1 MVNQQLLDYI
11 KQQLEKNISKEQIKS
26 ALMQNGWDVSDV
38 EEGFT
43 AVGPR
48 FSGIPPTPPPPT
60 TPNVRPIPNMINPVI
75 NPVASPVAQPVLNVI
90 NPVVSPSL
98 QPSSNF
104 ANPSTV
110 SYAGFWLRAA
120 AALIDAFFLNLFLG
134 IIGFLYFAFLIKDNP
149 FLTNNAQTI
158 IGIFSFV
165 IWIIYFPFMESH
177 GGATWGKRIIG
188 IKVLKDGGEPVK
200 FLRSLGRNFAK
211 IISALILTIGFI
223 MAGFGRKK
231 QALHD
236 MITGCVVVK
245 TRGVSAGRI
254 WAIIILLVI
263 MGISGVVLAFYVI
276 GMGFMLT
283 LFSSFMLTLFSS
295 FGGKYVEFPPNQNNI
310 QFDSSGDNINPS
322 PVATFIPLTTQEYD
336 VYFSK
341 PVAGLDNER
350 DYKDSHIYAGPAL
363 IAFDDFWGLNVA
375 LPVIPNL
382 ENNRDYIWIDLTSVA
397 SKDGKEILDR
407 ESTFEQSVFF
417 KGLSLSK
424 QSTPVEYLSGIR
436 QAHLIEGFSTS
447 AAKQITGTLFFKI
460 PLDSENSNNFY
471 EKSYPFVINM

>member
-11 KQQLEKNISKEQIKS
+11 KQQLEKNINKEQIKS
-26 ALMQNGWDVSDV
+26 ALMSNGWDTSDV

-43 AVGPR
+43 AAGPR
-48 FSGIPPTPPPPT
+48 FSGIPPTPPPPASPSPSVNLNPQPM
-60 TPNVRPIPNMINPVI
+60 PNIINPVI
-75 NPVASPVAQPVLNVI
+75 TPITQPTSNVI
-90 NPVVSPSL
+90 NPVTTPNIQSVA
-98 QPSSNF
+98 SSINSS
-104 ANPSTV
+104 AMPI

-134 IIGFLYFAFLIKDNP
+134 IIGFLYFAFLVKNNS
-149 FLTNNAQTI
+149 FLNNNAQTI
-158 IGIFSFV
+158 IGVFSFIV
-165 IWIIYFPFMESH
+165 WIIYYPFMESH
-177 GGATWGKRIIG
+177 GGATWGKKIIG
-188 IKVLKDGGEPVK
+188 IKVLKDGGEPVR

-236 MITGCVVVK
+236 MITECVVVK
-245 TRGVSAGRI
+245 TKGISAGRI

-276 GMGFMLT
+276 GMHFMLT
-283 LFSSFMLTLFSS
+283 LFSPL
-295 FGGKYVEFPPNQNNI
+295 GGKYLELLPNQNNI
-310 QFDSSGDNINPS
+310 QFENSGDNINS
-322 PVATFIPLTTQEYD
+322 FPVTTFIPLSAQEYD
-336 VYFSK
+336 TYLSI
-341 PVAGLDNER
+341 PVAGLNSES
-350 DYKDSHIYAGPAL
+350 DYRGSHIYAGPAL

-382 ENNRDYIWIDLTSVA
+382 ENKRDYIWIDLISVI

-407 ESTFEQSVFF
+407 GSTFEQSVFF

-424 QSTPVEYLSGIR
+424 NPTPIEHLSGNRSVHIVSETK
-436 QAHLIEGFSTS
+436 LSDTKTIS
-447 AAKQITGTLFFKI
+447 GTLFFKI
-460 PLDSENSNNFY
+460 PLDSENSINFY
-471 EKSYPFVINM
+471 EKSYPFVLNI